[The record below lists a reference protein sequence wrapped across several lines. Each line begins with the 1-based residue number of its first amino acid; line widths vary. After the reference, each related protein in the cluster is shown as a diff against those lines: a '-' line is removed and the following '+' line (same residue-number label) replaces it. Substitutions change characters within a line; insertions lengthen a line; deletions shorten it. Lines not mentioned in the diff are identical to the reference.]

1 MLKSNKINN
10 KIVKDCKKCIFAV
23 KKVIFSLKVFVKL

>member
-10 KIVKDCKKCIFAV
+10 KIVKERKNALFAV
-23 KKVIFSLKVFVKL
+23 KKVIFSLKDFT